1 MNKEQWI
8 LFTIGIIFLIL
19 FIFALD
25 STLNTYGII
34 VLWFASSFFITSIIA
49 LMLKGIEPRK
59 RDGVVRHP
67 KNNDYAMLVNQ
78 SYKWEQPHWVLANT
92 GSLDALMLTLMMG
105 SQYMQDGQDMKIIKT
120 ENVEQFLEENNEK

>member
-49 LMLKGIEPRK
+49 LMLKGIEPK
-59 RDGVVRHP
+59 KRHP
-67 KNNDYAMLVNQ
+67 KNNDYARA
-78 SYKWEQPHWVLANT
+78 KE
-92 GSLDALMLTLMMG
+92 
-105 SQYMQDGQDMKIIKT
+105 
-120 ENVEQFLEENNEK
+120 